1 MADTSNADFR
11 GWATKAGLKCSDG
24 RTIQPNAFQ
33 EQDGAR
39 VPLVWQHGHNDPENV
54 LGHAILENRE
64 DGVYAYAFFNDTP
77 KAEHA
82 RALVEHKD
90 INSLSIWANQL
101 IERGGHVLHGAIR
114 ELSLVL
120 SGANPGAKIEH
131 VTIRHSD
138 DDEDFVLDDE
148 AIIFTGLPL
157 EHADTNTSTE
167 KDENMASD
175 SEKTVKDIY
184 DSMTEEQ
191 KEVLHFMVGEA
202 LEAAKSG
209 ELSQSDLDSDEAS
222 DIEAIYASM
231 TEEQQ
236 DVLHYLVGEALEAS
250 EAESDEDIEHSNDD
264 EGTLSHDDIQEGNNS
279 MKHNVFESESAG
291 SPAATLSHEDVRGII
306 ADATK
311 RGSLKDAVED
321 YALAH
326 GITDIDQLFP
336 DAQLVNGGAPQ
347 LEARRTEWVQ
357 KLLGGVRKSPFSRIK
372 TTAADITHEDARAKG
387 YVKGNLKKEEFFS
400 VSKRTTTPTTIYKK
414 QKLDRDDVIDITDFD
429 VISWLKAEM
438 RVMLDEE
445 IARAI
450 LVGDGRDVAHDDKI
464 NEGNIRPIATDH
476 ELFVTQVNVNID
488 DAESTVEEVI
498 DAVITN
504 RKFYKGSGI
513 PTFFTSE
520 TYIAQFLLLKD
531 GMGRRLY
538 SSLNDIAMDLRV
550 KEIVPVEV
558 LEEYPDIVGV
568 IVNPADYTIGADSGG
583 QVTMFDDFD
592 IDYNNHKYLIETR
605 ISGALTRLKSAIVL
619 NKVAAAVTLV
629 TPEAPTFNTITGV
642 VTIPNQTGVIYKNVD
657 GDGTLTPGAQAA
669 LSSGESLGVYA
680 VADTNY
686 AFNTNEDDEWLF
698 VMD

>member
-1 MADTSNADFR
+1 MGDINNADFR

-33 EQDGAR
+33 EQNGAR

-54 LGHAILENRE
+54 LGHAILENRDE
-64 DGVYAYAFFNDTP
+64 GVYAYAFFNDTP

-138 DDEDFVLDDE
+138 DEDDFVLDDE

-157 EHADTNTSTE
+157 EHADTNPSTDKE
-167 KDENMASD
+167 DDMAEESG
-175 SEKTVKDIY
+175 KTVKEIY
-184 DSMTEEQ
+184 DSMTDEQ
-191 KEVLHFMVGEA
+191 KDVLHLMVGEALESAKGELAQSDMDDDDAGTIEAVYASMSAEQQDVLHFLVGEA
-202 LEAAKSG
+202 LEAADEEEDDAG
-209 ELSQSDLDSDEAS
+209 DLGEELSHS
-222 DIEAIYASM
+222 DIDDKE
-231 TEEQQ
+231 
-236 DVLHYLVGEALEAS
+236 
-250 EAESDEDIEHSNDD
+250 ND
-264 EGTLSHDDIQEGNNS
+264 S
-279 MKHNVFESESAG
+279 MKHNVFESG
-291 SPAATLSHEDVRGII
+291 SDDNRQVLSHEDVKGII
-306 ADATK
+306 ADAT
-311 RGSLKDAVED
+311 RSGSLRDAVES

-336 DAQLVNGGAPQ
+336 DAQLVGGGAPQ
-347 LEARRTEWVQ
+347 IEARRTEWVQ

-414 QKLDRDDVIDITDFD
+414 QKLDRDDVVDITDFD

-476 ELFVTQVNVNID
+476 ELFVTQINVNID
-488 DAESTVEEVI
+488 DAESTVEEII
-498 DAVITN
+498 DAIIMN
-504 RKFYKGSGI
+504 RKFYKGSGM

-520 TYIAQFLLLKD
+520 SYIAQFLLLKD

-538 SSLNDIAMDLRV
+538 ASLADIATDLRV

-558 LEEYPDIVGV
+558 LEEYPDLVGV

-605 ISGALTRLKSAIVL
+605 ISGALTRLKSALVL
-619 NKVAAAVTLV
+619 NKVAASVTLL
-629 TPEAPTFNTITGV
+629 TPEDPTFNTITGV
-642 VTIPNQTGVIYKNVD
+642 VTIPNQTGVQYEDASNPGVA
-657 GDGTLTPGAQAA
+657 LTPGAQAA
-669 LSSGESLGVYA
+669 LTSGQSLEVIA
-680 VADTNY
+680 VPASASY
-686 AFNTNEDDEWLF
+686 AFNTNAEDEWLF